1 MDGIQQLLLFG
12 VVSIKA
18 PFLHDLESEVVE
30 LTIQFIQKAD
40 MKRLIV
46 L

>member
-1 MDGIQQLLLFG
+1 MDGIQQFLLFG

-18 PFLHDLESEVVE
+18 PFLHDLESEVVK
-30 LTIQFIQKAD
+30 LTIQLIQKAD
-40 MKRLIV
+40 VKWLVI